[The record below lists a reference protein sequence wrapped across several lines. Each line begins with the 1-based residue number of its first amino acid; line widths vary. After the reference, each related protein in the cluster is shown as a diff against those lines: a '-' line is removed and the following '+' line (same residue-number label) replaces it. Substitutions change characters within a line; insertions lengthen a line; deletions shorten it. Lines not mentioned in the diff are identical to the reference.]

1 MSKQLSTKKSEII
14 KKLSNNYPNFI
25 KRDLTKFIE
34 IIIFEIKNS
43 LKRHERVELRDIFS
57 IEPRYQKER
66 IARNPRTN
74 EKISVK
80 EKYSILFKS
89 SKMWLEKIN
98 NEK

>member
-1 MSKQLSTKKSEII
+1 LSTKKSEII

-25 KRDLTKFIE
+25 KKDLTKFIE

>member
-1 MSKQLSTKKSEII
+1 MSTKKSEII

-25 KRDLTKFIE
+25 KKDLTKFIE

>member
-1 MSKQLSTKKSEII
+1 MAKNKSEII
-14 KKLSNNYPNFI
+14 NILSKNYPNFL
-25 KRDLTKFIE
+25 KKDLKKIVEIFISE
-34 IIIFEIKNS
+34 LRNS

-57 IEPRYQKER
+57 LEPRYQKER

-74 EKISVK
+74 QKISVK
-80 EKYSILFKS
+80 EKYSIFFKS

>member
-1 MSKQLSTKKSEII
+1 MSTKKSEII

-57 IEPRYQKER
+57 LEPRYQKER

-74 EKISVK
+74 QKISVK

>member
-1 MSKQLSTKKSEII
+1 LSTKKSEII

>member
-1 MSKQLSTKKSEII
+1 MSTKKSEII

-89 SKMWLEKIN
+89 SKMWSEKIN

>member
-1 MSKQLSTKKSEII
+1 MSTRKSEII
-14 KKLSNNYPNFI
+14 NKLSDNYPNFI
-25 KRDLTKFIE
+25 KRDLIKFVE
-34 IIIFEIKNS
+34 IIILEIKNS

-89 SKMWLEKIN
+89 SKMWSEKIN

>member
-1 MSKQLSTKKSEII
+1 MSTKKSEII
-14 KKLSNNYPNFI
+14 KRLSNNYPNFI

-57 IEPRYQKER
+57 LEPRYQKER

-74 EKISVK
+74 QKISVK
-80 EKYSILFKS
+80 KKYSILFKS